1 MYYTNAIKVTLKDTE
16 SAIKAL
22 EILRNR
28 LDAGFEVDKIYKRM
42 PSQNMREALEVVEN
56 TIVLPEDFGCYVTE
70 DAESVMFELIQN
82 LAENMGNDTFVW
94 EGVDSNDY
102 TDGWF
107 DAKYENGLLNVKYTY
122 FPSGAA
128 TGVWCEECDA
138 ELFHLADYMDGNVS
152 IDLDS
157 EYVCPECGEVVDL
170 SEYLPIV
177 TEKTVRIF

>member
-102 TDGWF
+102 TDGWL
-107 DAKYENGLLNVKYTY
+107 DAEYANGLLKIKYTY
-122 FPSGAA
+122 HPSGAG
-128 TGVWCEECDA
+128 TPVWCDECNEEVLRVEDFEA
-138 ELFHLADYMDGNVS
+138 GKIYT
-152 IDLDS
+152 
-157 EYVCPECGEVVDL
+157 CPECGKVVDPT
-170 SEYLPIV
+170 EYLPIV
-177 TEKTVRIF
+177 TEKTIRIF

>member
-1 MYYTNAIKVTLKDTE
+1 MYYTNSIKVTLKDTE

-28 LDAGFEVDKIYKRM
+28 LDAGFEADKIYKGI

-56 TIVLPEDFGCYVTE
+56 TIVLSEDFGYYVTE

-82 LAENMGNDTFVW
+82 LAENMGNESFVW
-94 EGVDSNDY
+94 DGCDSNDY

-107 DAKYENGLLNVKYTY
+107 NAEYENGLLNIKYTY
-122 FPSGAA
+122 FPSGSA
-128 TGVWCEECDA
+128 TGIWCEECDA
-138 ELFHLADYMDGNVS
+138 ELFHLADYVDGKIN
-152 IDLDS
+152 INLDC

-177 TEKTVRIF
+177 TEKSIRIF

>member
-28 LDAGFEVDKIYKRM
+28 LDAGFEIDKIYKRM
-42 PSQNMREALEVVEN
+42 PSQNMREALEVEKN
-56 TIVLPEDFGCYVTE
+56 TIVLSEDFGYYGTE

-82 LAENMGNDTFVW
+82 LAENMGNDTFVL

-102 TDGWF
+102 TDGGF
-107 DAKYENGLLNVKYTY
+107 DAKYENGLLNIKYTY
-122 FPSGAA
+122 FPSGSA

-152 IDLDS
+152 IDIDS
-157 EYVCPECGEVVDL
+157 EYVCTECGEVVDF